1 MRDGG
6 DGNESGERPSPRGQS
21 LIIQKCRHSLQ
32 ICRSVSIIDT
42 NHDHI
47 YMCLQIGLKIFP
59 EQEHLLKAGAR
70 NFELGYRSS

>member
-6 DGNESGERPSPRGQS
+6 DGNESGKRPSPRGQS

-47 YMCLQIGLKIFP
+47 YIMPANWIEDFFLNKSIF
-59 EQEHLLKAGAR
+59 
-70 NFELGYRSS
+70 